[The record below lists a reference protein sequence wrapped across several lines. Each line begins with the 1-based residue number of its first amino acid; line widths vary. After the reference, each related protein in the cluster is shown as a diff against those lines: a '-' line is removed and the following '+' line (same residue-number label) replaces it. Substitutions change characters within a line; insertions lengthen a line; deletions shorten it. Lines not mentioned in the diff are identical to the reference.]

1 VPLPANARRLSDEL
15 DLVDWH
21 FAGGAAQG
29 GSDWATVLLPRR
41 ALAVPGARLPV
52 LIAMH
57 GKGEAVR
64 GAEAGAYGWIRDY
77 HLPDA
82 VGALARGKLDGKD
95 FGGFALPERLQAMNA
110 ALATQPYQGVIVV
123 CPHTPNILATP
134 GYDIHG
140 ADAFAPWVARALV
153 PRIRQELPAAEHIG
167 LDGVSLGGRASLL
180 VGFAFPELFRVVAT
194 LQPAIQ
200 AAEADELT
208 RRAKTYFA
216 KRPDGVLR
224 LLSTDG
230 DYFKEAVQA
239 FDQRLE
245 AAHLP
250 HLTHLVRGPHD
261 YAFNRG
267 PGGLEMLLFHD
278 RALRG
283 QPTV

>member
-1 VPLPANARRLSDEL
+1 VKNARRLSDEL

-21 FAGGAAQG
+21 FPGGADKG
-29 GSDWATVLLPRR
+29 GSDWATVLLPRK

-57 GKGEAVR
+57 GKGEAV
-64 GAEAGAYGWIRDY
+64 A
-77 HLPDA
+77 
-82 VGALARGKLDGKD
+82 ALARGKLEAKD
-95 FGGFALPERLQAMNA
+95 FGGFALPERLKAMNV
-110 ALATQPYQGVIVV
+110 ALAAQPYQGVIVV

-140 ADAFAPWVARALV
+140 ADAFAPWVAHALV
-153 PRIRQELPAAEHIG
+153 PRIHAELPATDRVG

-200 AAEADELT
+200 AAEAGELT
-208 RRAKTYFA
+208 RRAKAYFA
-216 KRPDGVLR
+216 KQPDGILR

-239 FDQRLE
+239 FDQQLE

-250 HLTHLVRGPHD
+250 HVTNLVRGPHD

>member
-1 VPLPANARRLSDEL
+1 
-15 DLVDWH
+15 
-21 FAGGAAQG
+21 
-29 GSDWATVLLPRR
+29 
-41 ALAVPGARLPV
+41 V

-64 GAEAGAYGWIRDY
+64 GPEVGAYGWLRDY
-77 HLPDA
+77 KLSNA
-82 VGALARGKLDGKD
+82 VAALRRGKLDNKD
-95 FGGFALPERLQAMNA
+95 FLGFSLPERLA
-110 ALATQPYQGVIVV
+110 ALNASLVQRPYRGVIVV

-140 ADAFAPWVARALV
+140 CDAFSPWVANTLV
-153 PRIRQELPAAEHIG
+153 PRIRAELPVTSRLGI
-167 LDGVSLGGRASLL
+167 DGVSLGGRAALL
-180 VGFAFPELFRVVAT
+180 VGFAHPALFDVVAT

-200 AAEADELT
+200 VAEADELT
-208 RRAKTYFA
+208 RRAKGYFV

-224 LLSTDG
+224 LLSSDG

-239 FDQRLE
+239 FDRSLDG
-245 AAHLP
+245 AHLP
-250 HLTHLVRGPHD
+250 HVTHLVKGPHD

-283 QPTV
+283 EPTV